1 MMVSVI
7 EKKNKPV
14 QTEVCFTK
22 KEWANVPEVIK
33 QSFRKLESKETTRQ
47 MKFYVDGD
55 LLNNRPKLN
64 DVLQGKVET

>member
-22 KEWANVPEVIK
+22 KEWTNVPEVIK
-33 QSFRKLESKETTRQ
+33 QSFRKLEGKETARQ
-47 MKFYVDGD
+47 MKFYIDGD
-55 LLNNRPKLN
+55 LLNKKPILN
-64 DVLQGKVET
+64 DEFQGKVET